1 MLLPVCDTDC
11 KIMLFYSRSEA
22 PKIRI
27 PRHLKQTYIRRVGE
41 AINLVIPF
49 QVIIQG
55 CSFSP
60 SHAGGGG
67 VEGVEGGTSA
77 FKLFVIQNYLRG
89 KAGKDGG
96 DLESD

>member
-1 MLLPVCDTDC
+1 MYGTNY
-11 KIMLFYSRSEA
+11 KITLFYSISEA

-55 CSFSP
+55 CLLSLYN
-60 SHAGGGG
+60 AG
-67 VEGVEGGTSA
+67 V
-77 FKLFVIQNYLRG
+77 FK
-89 KAGKDGG
+89 
-96 DLESD
+96 E